1 MDLAR
6 ASPSVPTVHN
16 VVDIA
21 HHRDTHNT
29 FPFAFPF
36 VSTYVR
42 RSHVSSFHTYM
53 APATHRHAMSF
64 PLFSVSTK
72 MKFLSGFVLLR
83 SFLLQFSRTLQRP
96 LHLAFSW
103 LGLWLTVERAI
114 RFATNKIWHPCWAA
128 YTNRL
133 YLRFWIHTT
142 YTTGIARYAPQIP
155 PCVLYVQVGSG
166 ADRFLAERAERT
178 ARVRVQNTRGKF
190 SANQKRDSHP
200 LTSQATR
207 YS

>member
-1 MDLAR
+1 
-6 ASPSVPTVHN
+6 
-16 VVDIA
+16 
-21 HHRDTHNT
+21 
-29 FPFAFPF
+29 
-36 VSTYVR
+36 
-42 RSHVSSFHTYM
+42 M

-83 SFLLQFSRTLQRP
+83 SFLLRFSGTLQRP

-128 YTNRL
+128 YTYRL
-133 YLRFWIHTT
+133 FLRFWIHTT

-166 ADRFLAERAERT
+166 ADRFLAERAEHT

-190 SANQKRDSHP
+190 LSEPEARQSPVNLSSNEILLKLQRTPHDARLWATQDFVPAFLQSAVPFWQNVILPEDRTEH
-200 LTSQATR
+200 LAGVGR
-207 YS
+207 RC